1 MFHLIH
7 VKSFANSC
15 CQSNFQT
22 KKNSVLS
29 ISVKIHVFNK
39 WTKWDSHSH
48 SEEPVHKV
56 ECAKEKVLPLK
67 DTESDDMD
75 ITQMVDKYDKTFF
88 KGELKNK
95 VDYRWSTFSEG
106 WRETA
111 GVAFPKIKYPK
122 IWIELN
128 RRIAKNKRGA
138 LHRVRSTLVHEMIHA
153 YCMLKKLMTTPW
165 PQI

>member
-1 MFHLIH
+1 
-7 VKSFANSC
+7 
-15 CQSNFQT
+15 
-22 KKNSVLS
+22 
-29 ISVKIHVFNK
+29 
-39 WTKWDSHSH
+39 
-48 SEEPVHKV
+48 
-56 ECAKEKVLPLK
+56 
-67 DTESDDMD
+67 MD

-153 YCMLKKLMTTPW
+153 YCMLKKTDDNSMAPNLDNGWTKSMLDILMA
-165 PQI
+165 